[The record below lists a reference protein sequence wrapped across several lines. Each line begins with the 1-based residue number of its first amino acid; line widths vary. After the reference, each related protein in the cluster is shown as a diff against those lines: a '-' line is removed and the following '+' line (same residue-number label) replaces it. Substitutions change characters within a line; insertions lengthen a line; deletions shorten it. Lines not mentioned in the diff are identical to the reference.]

1 MVKKCINAHFYDGD
15 KFPVCPHCGAPD
27 ENAAAV
33 SAPQPHQGT
42 QNVPFYHQPPQP
54 PTAADDE
61 DATIPLAFYQ
71 RNGRSSVPAAAA
83 ASAPLENSA
92 EQSDQTELTP
102 PAAST
107 EIPVVAQSPVIA
119 APAPSQRMYN
129 PLLPP
134 LQREAPEAPQA
145 TPAPWQ
151 APQTETT
158 QPTPAPWQAP
168 QAEVTQP
175 TPAPWQ
181 APQAETTQPTPAP
194 WQAPQA
200 EVTQPTPAPWQAPQT
215 ETTQP
220 TPAPWQS
227 PQTETTQ
234 PTPAPWQAPQAE
246 APQATPAPWQ
256 APQTE
261 TTQPTPAPQPTPQT
275 EAPQPDT
282 SFAKPET
289 TPAVP
294 SEQTEADADKET
306 TDLIVETS
314 EDEQTEEVYAGKTTG
329 WLVALSGAHYG
340 ESFELKS
347 GSNTLGA
354 VNAAITL
361 NGDDSISG
369 IHAEV
374 SFDSKKNAF
383 FAKPCEGSLFIND
396 QPVDESVC
404 LKAYDQL
411 TLGQTKL
418 LFFPLCGEDFSWKDT
433 V

>member
-27 ENAAAV
+27 ENAAAASV
-33 SAPQPHQGT
+33 PQPHQGT

-71 RNGRSSVPAAAA
+71 RNGRSPVPAAAA
-83 ASAPLENSA
+83 ASAPQENSA

-168 QAEVTQP
+168 QAE
-175 TPAPWQ
+175 
-181 APQAETTQPTPAP
+181 
-194 WQAPQA
+194 
-200 EVTQPTPAPWQAPQT
+200 
-215 ETTQP
+215 
-220 TPAPWQS
+220 
-227 PQTETTQ
+227 
-234 PTPAPWQAPQAE
+234 
-246 APQATPAPWQ
+246 
-256 APQTE
+256 
-261 TTQPTPAPQPTPQT
+261 
-275 EAPQPDT
+275 APQPDT

-289 TPAVP
+289 TPAAP
-294 SEQTEADADKET
+294 SEQTEADTDRET

-347 GSNTLGA
+347 GSNAIGA

-374 SFDSKKNAF
+374 SFDAKQNAF
-383 FAKPCEGSLFIND
+383 FAKPCEGSLFVND

>member
-27 ENAAAV
+27 ENAAAA
-33 SAPQPHQGT
+33 SIPQPHQGT

-71 RNGRSSVPAAAA
+71 RNGQFPVPAAAA
-83 ASAPLENSA
+83 ASAPQENSA

-151 APQTETT
+151 APQTEAPQPTPAPWQSPQTEVT

-175 TPAPWQ
+175 TPAP
-181 APQAETTQPTPAP
+181 QPT
-194 WQAPQA
+194 
-200 EVTQPTPAPWQAPQT
+200 
-215 ETTQP
+215 
-220 TPAPWQS
+220 
-227 PQTETTQ
+227 
-234 PTPAPWQAPQAE
+234 PQAE
-246 APQATPAPWQ
+246 APQATSAPWQ
-256 APQTE
+256 VPQTE
-261 TTQPTPAPQPTPQT
+261 APQATPAPQPTPQT

-282 SFAKPET
+282 SFAKSET
-289 TPAVP
+289 TPAAP

-374 SFDSKKNAF
+374 SFDAKHNAF

-404 LKAYDQL
+404 LKAYNQL

>member
-27 ENAAAV
+27 ENAAAASV
-33 SAPQPHQGT
+33 PQPHQGT

-54 PTAADDE
+54 PTTADDE

-71 RNGRSSVPAAAA
+71 RNGRSPVPAATA
-83 ASAPLENSA
+83 ASAPQENSA

-168 QAEVTQP
+168 QAE
-175 TPAPWQ
+175 
-181 APQAETTQPTPAP
+181 APQA
-194 WQAPQA
+194 
-200 EVTQPTPAPWQAPQT
+200 
-215 ETTQP
+215 
-220 TPAPWQS
+220 
-227 PQTETTQ
+227 
-234 PTPAPWQAPQAE
+234 
-246 APQATPAPWQ
+246 
-256 APQTE
+256 
-261 TTQPTPAPQPTPQT
+261 TPAPQPTPQT
-275 EAPQPDT
+275 EVPQPDT

-289 TPAVP
+289 TPAAP

-347 GSNTLGA
+347 GSNAIGA

>member
-27 ENAAAV
+27 ENAAAASV
-33 SAPQPHQGT
+33 PQPHQGT

-71 RNGRSSVPAAAA
+71 RNGQFPVPAAAA
-83 ASAPLENSA
+83 ASAPQENSA

-134 LQREAPEAPQA
+134 LQREAPETPQA
-145 TPAPWQ
+145 TPAP
-151 APQTETT
+151 
-158 QPTPAPWQAP
+158 QPT
-168 QAEVTQP
+168 
-175 TPAPWQ
+175 
-181 APQAETTQPTPAP
+181 
-194 WQAPQA
+194 
-200 EVTQPTPAPWQAPQT
+200 
-215 ETTQP
+215 
-220 TPAPWQS
+220 
-227 PQTETTQ
+227 
-234 PTPAPWQAPQAE
+234 PQAE

-256 APQTE
+256 AQ
-261 TTQPTPAPQPTPQT
+261 QT

-282 SFAKPET
+282 AFAKSET
-289 TPAVP
+289 TPAAP

>member
-27 ENAAAV
+27 ENAAAA
-33 SAPQPHQGT
+33 SIPQPHQGT

-71 RNGRSSVPAAAA
+71 RNGRSPVPAAAA
-83 ASAPLENSA
+83 ASAPQENSA

-175 TPAPWQ
+175 TPAP
-181 APQAETTQPTPAP
+181 
-194 WQAPQA
+194 
-200 EVTQPTPAPWQAPQT
+200 
-215 ETTQP
+215 
-220 TPAPWQS
+220 
-227 PQTETTQ
+227 
-234 PTPAPWQAPQAE
+234 
-246 APQATPAPWQ
+246 
-256 APQTE
+256 
-261 TTQPTPAPQPTPQT
+261 QPTPQT
-275 EAPQPDT
+275 EAPQADT
-282 SFAKPET
+282 SFAMPET
-289 TPAVP
+289 TPAAP

>member
-27 ENAAAV
+27 ENAAAASV
-33 SAPQPHQGT
+33 PQQHQGT

-71 RNGRSSVPAAAA
+71 RNGQFPVPAAAA
-83 ASAPLENSA
+83 ASALQENSA

-134 LQREAPEAPQA
+134 LQREAPEAPQP

-151 APQTETT
+151 APQT
-158 QPTPAPWQAP
+158 
-168 QAEVTQP
+168 
-175 TPAPWQ
+175 
-181 APQAETTQPTPAP
+181 
-194 WQAPQA
+194 

-215 ETTQP
+215 E
-220 TPAPWQS
+220 
-227 PQTETTQ
+227 
-234 PTPAPWQAPQAE
+234 APQA
-246 APQATPAPWQ
+246 
-256 APQTE
+256 
-261 TTQPTPAPQPTPQT
+261 TPAPQPTPQT

-289 TPAVP
+289 TPAAP

-374 SFDSKKNAF
+374 SFDIKKNAF

>member
-33 SAPQPHQGT
+33 PAPQPHQGT

-71 RNGRSSVPAAAA
+71 RNGQFPVPAAATA
-83 ASAPLENSA
+83 FAPQENSA

-119 APAPSQRMYN
+119 APAPSQRLYN

-134 LQREAPEAPQA
+134 LQREAPETPQA
-145 TPAPWQ
+145 TQ
-151 APQTETT
+151 A
-158 QPTPAPWQAP
+158 TPAPWQAP

-181 APQAETTQPTPAP
+181 APQAE
-194 WQAPQA
+194 
-200 EVTQPTPAPWQAPQT
+200 VTQP
-215 ETTQP
+215 
-220 TPAPWQS
+220 
-227 PQTETTQ
+227 
-234 PTPAPWQAPQAE
+234 
-246 APQATPAPWQ
+246 TPAPWQ

-289 TPAVP
+289 TPAAP

-347 GSNTLGA
+347 GSNTLGS
-354 VNAAITL
+354 VNAAVTL

-374 SFDSKKNAF
+374 SFDTKKNAF

>member
-27 ENAAAV
+27 ENAAAASV
-33 SAPQPHQGT
+33 PQQHQGT

-71 RNGRSSVPAAAA
+71 RNGQFPVPAAAA
-83 ASAPLENSA
+83 ASALQENSA

-134 LQREAPEAPQA
+134 LQREAPEAPQP

-168 QAEVTQP
+168 QTETTQP

-181 APQAETTQPTPAP
+181 APQTEVTQPTPAP
-194 WQAPQA
+194 QPTPQA

-215 ETTQP
+215 EV
-220 TPAPWQS
+220 
-227 PQTETTQ
+227 TQ
-234 PTPAPWQAPQAE
+234 PTPAPWQAPQTE
-246 APQATPAPWQ
+246 APQA
-256 APQTE
+256 
-261 TTQPTPAPQPTPQT
+261 TPAPQPTPQT

-289 TPAVP
+289 TPAAP

-374 SFDSKKNAF
+374 SFDIKKNAF

>member
-27 ENAAAV
+27 ENAAAASV
-33 SAPQPHQGT
+33 PQPHQGT

-71 RNGRSSVPAAAA
+71 RNGRSPVPAAAA
-83 ASAPLENSA
+83 ASALQENSA

-168 QAEVTQP
+168 QAE
-175 TPAPWQ
+175 
-181 APQAETTQPTPAP
+181 
-194 WQAPQA
+194 
-200 EVTQPTPAPWQAPQT
+200 
-215 ETTQP
+215 
-220 TPAPWQS
+220 
-227 PQTETTQ
+227 
-234 PTPAPWQAPQAE
+234 
-246 APQATPAPWQ
+246 
-256 APQTE
+256 
-261 TTQPTPAPQPTPQT
+261 
-275 EAPQPDT
+275 APQPDT

-289 TPAVP
+289 TPAAP
-294 SEQTEADADKET
+294 SEQTEADTDRET

-347 GSNTLGA
+347 GSNAIGA

-374 SFDSKKNAF
+374 SFDAKQNAF
-383 FAKPCEGSLFIND
+383 FAKPCEGSLFVND